1 MNDMQGKVVFVT
13 GSARRVGRAIALAF
27 AAQGASCI
35 IHYSSAS
42 SADDA
47 STAAEAV
54 RAYGGDVLVVQGNQ
68 ASSADVNAMF
78 AAVQHHFGRL
88 DVMVNSA
95 SIFMRGDLLNLAEA
109 EWDTVLDTNLKGPFL
124 LTQQAGR
131 LMQANDGGVIINISD
146 NSGLHP
152 WANRPH
158 HSVSKAGLIIVEP

>member
-1 MNDMQGKVVFVT
+1 
-13 GSARRVGRAIALAF
+13 
-27 AAQGASCI
+27 
-35 IHYSSAS
+35 
-42 SADDA
+42 
-47 STAAEAV
+47 
-54 RAYGGDVLVVQGNQ
+54 
-68 ASSADVNAMF
+68 
-78 AAVQHHFGRL
+78 L

-95 SIFMRGDLLNLAEA
+95 FDLYAGDLLNLAEA

-158 HSVSKAGLIIVEP
+158 HSVSKAGLIMLTQVSALALAPYRVRVNCVVPGPVLVPADADESVLSEIAAGLPVQHIGNPANIADACLFLVRNPFTTGSVLHVDGGERLVGGQT